1 MAVALLGT
9 GVSRGIAIGP
19 ARLLQR
25 GRPEIPRYR
34 LAAHRIEAEIERFRS
49 AVGAAASELRAILD
63 DLPAGTSGDIAAFVE
78 THLLMLRDATLSAAP
93 GDLIRRERCNA
104 EWALEMQQDA
114 LVKVFDAVEDD
125 YLRTRRDDVAHVV
138 TRIQQILLDDTA
150 RRQALATHQERD
162 RIILADDL
170 APSELV
176 LLHKQGVGAV
186 VAEHGGPVSHAAIL
200 ARSLGI
206 PAVFGIHH
214 ALQFIEEGEMLVVDG
229 AAGSVLAGL
238 EDPELRLYR
247 TRRREERRR
256 RVALRRLRDRPAITR
271 DGFTIELFAN
281 IEMPGDLDAVR
292 KAGAGGVGL
301 YRTEFLYMNRAS
313 LPDEEE
319 QYATYLDAVSRLEGA
334 PLTIRTLDLGA
345 DKQAADGQVLSAS
358 DSPLGMRA
366 IRLCLS
372 ERDLFLPQLRAILR
386 ASAHGPV
393 SLLIPMLTS
402 IDEVLQ
408 VRMLLDECRRQL
420 RRQRLPFDSGL
431 PLGGMIEV
439 PAAALCAEEFARE
452 LDFLSIGTNDLIQ
465 YTLAADR
472 MDEAV
477 NHLYDP
483 LHPAVLK
490 LLRLVL
496 DAAARTD
503 TPVSMCGEMA
513 GDPALTRLLLGLGLT
528 RFSMPP
534 TAVPEVKRVV
544 TGSHLRQLQEAT
556 AACIESS
563 QGFRALA
570 LRFNEGEWG

>member
-34 LAAHRIEAEIERFRS
+34 LAVHLVEAEAARFRS
-49 AVGAAASELRAILD
+49 AVATAAGELRAILD
-63 DLPAGTSGDIAAFVE
+63 DLPTGTSDDIAAFVE
-78 THLLMLRDATLSAAP
+78 THLLMLRDATLAAAP
-93 GDLIRRERCNA
+93 ADLIRSERCNA
-104 EWALEMQQDA
+104 EWALEMQRDA

-125 YLRTRRDDVAHVV
+125 YLRTRRDDVQHVV
-138 TRIQQILLDDTA
+138 ARIQQILLDDTA
-150 RRQALATHQERD
+150 RRQSLSSRQERD

-170 APSELV
+170 APSELM

-186 VAEHGGPVSHAAIL
+186 IAEHGGPISHTAIL

-206 PAVFGIHH
+206 PAVFGVHH
-214 ALQFIEEGEMLVVDG
+214 ALQFIQEGETVVVDG
-229 AAGSVLAGL
+229 ARGFVLAGL
-238 EDPELRLYR
+238 GEPELRLFR

-256 RVALRRLRDRPAITR
+256 RAVLRRLRDRPAVTR
-271 DGFTIELFAN
+271 DGVTIELLAN
-281 IEMPGDLDAVR
+281 IESPDDLDAVHQ
-292 KAGAGGVGL
+292 AGATGVGL
-301 YRTEFLYMNRAS
+301 YRTEFLYMNRPF

-319 QYATYLDAVSRLEGA
+319 QYAAYLEAVTRLKGA

-345 DKQAADGQVLSAS
+345 DKQAVDEQVLSAS

-366 IRLCLS
+366 IRLCLK
-372 ERDLFLPQLRAILR
+372 ERELFLPQLRAILR

-393 SLLIPMLTS
+393 SMLIPMLTS

-408 VRMLLDECRRQL
+408 VRMLLDECRQQL
-420 RRQRLPFDSGL
+420 RRQRIAFDPHL

-439 PAAALCAEEFARE
+439 PAAALCAGSFARE

-472 MDEAV
+472 MDESV

-490 LLRLVL
+490 LLRLTI
-496 DAAARTD
+496 DAAAHTN

-528 RFSMPP
+528 HFSMPP
-534 TAVPEVKRVV
+534 TAVPEVKRIV
-544 TGSHLRQLQEAT
+544 TGTRLHQLREET
-556 AACIESS
+556 AACIDSPE
-563 QGFRALA
+563 GFQALA
-570 LRFNEGEWG
+570 QRFNDGDWL